1 MTSEMQEIY
10 GCRLKPMD
18 LFSIYPAG
26 METLQTTV
34 LSSSR
39 QKEPHL
45 FSYPIFQ
52 NFFHDP
58 LDI

>member
-1 MTSEMQEIY
+1 MHEMY

-18 LFSIYPAG
+18 LFSICPAG
-26 METLQTTV
+26 METLQTTM
-34 LSSSR
+34 LTSSR

-45 FSYPIFQ
+45 FSYPVFQ

-58 LDI
+58 LAI